1 MNQDLDFSVAS
12 WINAQAA
19 AFWANSGGPTGSHPQ
34 RRATLPTTIGFLAL
48 GLLGAALGARYSS
61 NANRGL
67 LALDAIFPHLILAGP
82 ISVACFLVGRRWKLA
97 WAAITATAIAAATQ
111 VPIFVA
117 DGTTAPGFNLE
128 VMTANL
134 MLGEAAAETVVES
147 AKARADVLA
156 VQELTP
162 DLLDQLSA
170 AGLDE
175 EFPCRAVDPRP
186 VLAGSGCGAGT
197 R

>member
-1 MNQDLDFSVAS
+1 
-12 WINAQAA
+12 
-19 AFWANSGGPTGSHPQ
+19 
-34 RRATLPTTIGFLAL
+34 
-48 GLLGAALGARYSS
+48 LLGAALGARYSS
-61 NANRGL
+61 NAIVNIG
-67 LALDAIFPHLILAGP
+67 
-82 ISVACFLVGRRWKLA
+82 VGRNIPASDIGGPDFGGLFLGRPTVETGLGRDHRHGDRGGNPSSDICGRWYDRPRV
-97 WAAITATAIAAATQ
+97 Q
-111 VPIFVA
+111 
-117 DGTTAPGFNLE
+117 LE

-147 AKARADVLA
+147 AKAHADVLV
-156 VQELTP
+156 VQEHTP
-162 DLLDQLSA
+162 DLLDQLSV